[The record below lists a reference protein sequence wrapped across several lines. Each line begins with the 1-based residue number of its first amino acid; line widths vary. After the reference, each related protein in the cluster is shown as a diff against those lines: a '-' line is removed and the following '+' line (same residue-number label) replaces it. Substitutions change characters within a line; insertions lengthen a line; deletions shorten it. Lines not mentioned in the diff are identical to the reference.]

1 MPKVD
6 IDYSNT
12 IFYKIFCKDP
22 TIKDIYVGMTTNFVQ
37 RKHAH
42 KQSCKNENAS
52 NHNCKLYSYIRSAGG
67 WESWEM
73 EIIAFHNCNDSHEA
87 HKKEQE
93 YFEMLGA
100 TLNSIE
106 PLPKPK
112 KTSAKIVKEKT
123 IMFCEACNIHFLHWK
138 AQERHNNTNKHQKM
152 ILAHKDSNLTPKVA
166 AEKYRCELCDYTCS
180 KQSDFNK
187 HLGTGKHKRITM
199 DNSLDNKIAP
209 REYKCE
215 CDRKYTFC
223 SGLSKHKKKCN
234 FLATSEIKQDKNEDS
249 VLDNKDV
256 MIEKLMD
263 ELTAERAE
271 KSDMKSMF
279 MMMMEKF
286 QEMQTKTNENT
297 REILKETV
305 KGNQE
310 LVNKVID
317 VIPKMGN
324 TTNNNNTL
332 KKRVE

>member
-42 KQSCKNENAS
+42 KQSCKNGNAP
-52 NHNCKLYSYIRSAGG
+52 NHNCKLYNYIRSAGG

-166 AEKYRCELCDYTCS
+166 AETYVCELCDYTCS

-256 MIEKLMD
+256 MIEKLME

-297 REILKETV
+297 REMLKETV

>member
-1 MPKVD
+1 
-6 IDYSNT
+6 
-12 IFYKIFCKDP
+12 
-22 TIKDIYVGMTTNFVQ
+22 
-37 RKHAH
+37 
-42 KQSCKNENAS
+42 
-52 NHNCKLYSYIRSAGG
+52 
-67 WESWEM
+67 M

-166 AEKYRCELCDYTCS
+166 AETYVCELCDYTCS

-256 MIEKLMD
+256 MIEKLME

-297 REILKETV
+297 REMLKETV

>member
-1 MPKVD
+1 
-6 IDYSNT
+6 
-12 IFYKIFCKDP
+12 
-22 TIKDIYVGMTTNFVQ
+22 MTTNFVQ

-42 KQSCKNENAS
+42 KQSCKNGNAP
-52 NHNCKLYSYIRSAGG
+52 NHNCKLYNYIRSAGG

-166 AEKYRCELCDYTCS
+166 AETYVCELCDYTCS

-256 MIEKLMD
+256 MIEKLME

-297 REILKETV
+297 REMLKETV